1 MLMELDIERFWEPL
15 AAVKFTGC
23 LARNVAAEFAHRR
36 SEVSAFKKNGSLM
49 PSPFFGQHLVKL
61 ISSTVGQRTILVV

>member
-1 MLMELDIERFWEPL
+1 MLMELDIEMFWEPL

-36 SEVSAFKKNGSLM
+36 HQAAIFLESGDFGT
-49 PSPFFGQHLVKL
+49 SPFFGQHLVKL